1 MKLFQKLVC
10 MALTATATASLS
22 ICAFAADYTFDTAA
36 DTDYYPSTSYE
47 DTYGTAYHYGSKNL
61 VDYQIPELP
70 YGVLST
76 TQTGVMEKLRL
87 PGLQQTVGGSAS
99 GIYGVDSG
107 VGIPAVTPVISS
119 YQEPAYTSAKDMER
133 KDGSIG
139 TLKIPSLDINMKVW
153 EGETKESMK
162 KGLGHYDRPISQ
174 RHLRSSLK
182 GGRSMLL
189 SNQQKYILEI
199 LKEFKYLRV
208 RQLHA
213 LVQAHYRTQGI
224 KIDERRM
231 EIMLRQMRT
240 GTNYVWLRG
249 DVVSYGDRR
258 IDPRLLEALDVM
270 LELTRVQPGFYSKDG
285 LHEPFLLRFTGN
297 GKGAG
302 YLFSVAWL
310 DAATHIATVPRMKG
324 ERIIWISEIGSF
336 GEIDLPRHHFFAARQ
351 ENGTHRFFGSNEPEK
366 I

>member
-1 MKLFQKLVC
+1 MKEMNIQFHKTRPQNP
-10 MALTATATASLS
+10 
-22 ICAFAADYTFDTAA
+22 FDDGAKA
-36 DTDYYPSTSYE
+36 RLHRM
-47 DTYGTAYHYGSKNL
+47 GL
-61 VDYQIPELP
+61 
-70 YGVLST
+70 
-76 TQTGVMEKLRL
+76 LR
-87 PGLQQTVGGSAS
+87 
-99 GIYGVDSG
+99 I
-107 VGIPAVTPVISS
+107 
-119 YQEPAYTSAKDMER
+119 
-133 KDGSIG
+133 DGSVDEA
-139 TLKIPSLDINMKVW
+139 TLNALSRAY
-153 EGETKESMK
+153 S
-162 KGLGHYDRPISQ
+162 GLLFDDLCDTCQNSCEITEI
-174 RHLRSSLK
+174 LRRVYEAAEQAEPRQK
-182 GGRSMLL
+182 FL

-213 LVQAHYRTQGI
+213 MVRTHYRAQGI
-224 KIDERRM
+224 EIDARRM

-270 LELTRVQPGFYSKDG
+270 LELTKAQPGFYSKDG

-324 ERIIWISEIGSF
+324 ERIIWISESNSF
-336 GEIDLPRHHFFAARQ
+336 GEINLPRHHFFAVRQ
-351 ENGTHRFFGSNEPEK
+351 EDGTHRFFGSNEPGK

>member
-1 MKLFQKLVC
+1 
-10 MALTATATASLS
+10 
-22 ICAFAADYTFDTAA
+22 
-36 DTDYYPSTSYE
+36 
-47 DTYGTAYHYGSKNL
+47 
-61 VDYQIPELP
+61 
-70 YGVLST
+70 
-76 TQTGVMEKLRL
+76 
-87 PGLQQTVGGSAS
+87 
-99 GIYGVDSG
+99 
-107 VGIPAVTPVISS
+107 
-119 YQEPAYTSAKDMER
+119 
-133 KDGSIG
+133 
-139 TLKIPSLDINMKVW
+139 
-153 EGETKESMK
+153 
-162 KGLGHYDRPISQ
+162 
-174 RHLRSSLK
+174 
-182 GGRSMLL
+182 MLL

-270 LELTRVQPGFYSKDG
+270 LELTKAQPGFYSKDG

-310 DAATHIATVPRMKG
+310 DAATHITTVPRMKG
-324 ERIIWISEIGSF
+324 ERIIWISESSSF
-336 GEIDLPRHHFFAARQ
+336 GEIDLPRHHFFAVRQ
-351 ENGTHRFFGSNEPEK
+351 EDGTHRFFGSNEPEK

>member
-1 MKLFQKLVC
+1 M
-10 MALTATATASLS
+10 
-22 ICAFAADYTFDTAA
+22 
-36 DTDYYPSTSYE
+36 
-47 DTYGTAYHYGSKNL
+47 NL
-61 VDYQIPELP
+61 KELIF
-70 YGVLST
+70 
-76 TQTGVMEKLRL
+76 
-87 PGLQQTVGGSAS
+87 GGS
-99 GIYGVDSG
+99 VH
-107 VGIPAVTPVISS
+107 T
-119 YQEPAYTSAKDMER
+119 
-133 KDGSIG
+133 DGS
-139 TLKIPSLDINMKVW
+139 
-153 EGETKESMK
+153 
-162 KGLGHYDRPISQ
+162 
-174 RHLRSSLK
+174 
-182 GGRSMLL
+182 GGVYRDS
-189 SNQQKYILEI
+189 
-199 LKEFKYLRV
+199 
-208 RQLHA
+208 
-213 LVQAHYRTQGI
+213 VQAWLPIKNIIGGVVITKDNRFVKII

>member
-1 MKLFQKLVC
+1 
-10 MALTATATASLS
+10 
-22 ICAFAADYTFDTAA
+22 
-36 DTDYYPSTSYE
+36 
-47 DTYGTAYHYGSKNL
+47 
-61 VDYQIPELP
+61 
-70 YGVLST
+70 
-76 TQTGVMEKLRL
+76 
-87 PGLQQTVGGSAS
+87 
-99 GIYGVDSG
+99 
-107 VGIPAVTPVISS
+107 
-119 YQEPAYTSAKDMER
+119 
-133 KDGSIG
+133 
-139 TLKIPSLDINMKVW
+139 
-153 EGETKESMK
+153 
-162 KGLGHYDRPISQ
+162 
-174 RHLRSSLK
+174 
-182 GGRSMLL
+182 MLL

-285 LHEPFLLRFTGN
+285 LHEPFLLRFTRN

-324 ERIIWISEIGSF
+324 ERIIWISESGSF

-351 ENGTHRFFGSNEPEK
+351 KDGTHRFFGSNEPEK

>member
-1 MKLFQKLVC
+1 MKEMNIQFHKTRPQNP
-10 MALTATATASLS
+10 
-22 ICAFAADYTFDTAA
+22 FDDGAKA
-36 DTDYYPSTSYE
+36 RLHRM
-47 DTYGTAYHYGSKNL
+47 GL
-61 VDYQIPELP
+61 
-70 YGVLST
+70 
-76 TQTGVMEKLRL
+76 LR
-87 PGLQQTVGGSAS
+87 
-99 GIYGVDSG
+99 I
-107 VGIPAVTPVISS
+107 
-119 YQEPAYTSAKDMER
+119 
-133 KDGSIG
+133 DGSVDEA
-139 TLKIPSLDINMKVW
+139 TLNALSRAY
-153 EGETKESMK
+153 S
-162 KGLGHYDRPISQ
+162 GLSQ
-174 RHLRSSLK
+174 YHLRGRLK
-182 GGRSMLL
+182 GGKTMLL

-324 ERIIWISEIGSF
+324 ERIIWISESGSF

-351 ENGTHRFFGSNEPEK
+351 KDGTHRFFGSNEPEK

>member
-1 MKLFQKLVC
+1 MKEMNIQFHKTRPQNP
-10 MALTATATASLS
+10 
-22 ICAFAADYTFDTAA
+22 FDDGAKA
-36 DTDYYPSTSYE
+36 RLHRM
-47 DTYGTAYHYGSKNL
+47 GL
-61 VDYQIPELP
+61 
-70 YGVLST
+70 
-76 TQTGVMEKLRL
+76 LR
-87 PGLQQTVGGSAS
+87 
-99 GIYGVDSG
+99 I
-107 VGIPAVTPVISS
+107 
-119 YQEPAYTSAKDMER
+119 
-133 KDGSIG
+133 DGSVDEA
-139 TLKIPSLDINMKVW
+139 TLNALSRAY
-153 EGETKESMK
+153 S
-162 KGLGHYDRPISQ
+162 GLLFDDLCDTCQNSCEITEI
-174 RHLRSSLK
+174 LR
-182 GGRSMLL
+182 RL

-270 LELTRVQPGFYSKDG
+270 LELTKAQPGFYSKDG

>member
-1 MKLFQKLVC
+1 
-10 MALTATATASLS
+10 
-22 ICAFAADYTFDTAA
+22 
-36 DTDYYPSTSYE
+36 
-47 DTYGTAYHYGSKNL
+47 
-61 VDYQIPELP
+61 
-70 YGVLST
+70 
-76 TQTGVMEKLRL
+76 
-87 PGLQQTVGGSAS
+87 
-99 GIYGVDSG
+99 
-107 VGIPAVTPVISS
+107 
-119 YQEPAYTSAKDMER
+119 
-133 KDGSIG
+133 
-139 TLKIPSLDINMKVW
+139 
-153 EGETKESMK
+153 
-162 KGLGHYDRPISQ
+162 
-174 RHLRSSLK
+174 
-182 GGRSMLL
+182 MLL

-310 DAATHIATVPRMKG
+310 DAATHIATRPPYEGRADHLDFR
-324 ERIIWISEIGSF
+324 ERFLWRNRSAPASLFRRPTEGRYSSLF
-336 GEIDLPRHHFFAARQ
+336 WLQ
-351 ENGTHRFFGSNEPEK
+351 
-366 I
+366 

>member
-1 MKLFQKLVC
+1 
-10 MALTATATASLS
+10 
-22 ICAFAADYTFDTAA
+22 
-36 DTDYYPSTSYE
+36 
-47 DTYGTAYHYGSKNL
+47 
-61 VDYQIPELP
+61 
-70 YGVLST
+70 
-76 TQTGVMEKLRL
+76 
-87 PGLQQTVGGSAS
+87 
-99 GIYGVDSG
+99 
-107 VGIPAVTPVISS
+107 
-119 YQEPAYTSAKDMER
+119 
-133 KDGSIG
+133 
-139 TLKIPSLDINMKVW
+139 
-153 EGETKESMK
+153 
-162 KGLGHYDRPISQ
+162 
-174 RHLRSSLK
+174 
-182 GGRSMLL
+182 MLL

-258 IDPRLLEALDVM
+258 IDPRLLEALD
-270 LELTRVQPGFYSKDG
+270 
-285 LHEPFLLRFTGN
+285 

-324 ERIIWISEIGSF
+324 ERIIWISESGSF

-351 ENGTHRFFGSNEPEK
+351 KDGTHRFFGSNEPEK

>member
-1 MKLFQKLVC
+1 
-10 MALTATATASLS
+10 
-22 ICAFAADYTFDTAA
+22 
-36 DTDYYPSTSYE
+36 
-47 DTYGTAYHYGSKNL
+47 
-61 VDYQIPELP
+61 
-70 YGVLST
+70 
-76 TQTGVMEKLRL
+76 
-87 PGLQQTVGGSAS
+87 
-99 GIYGVDSG
+99 
-107 VGIPAVTPVISS
+107 
-119 YQEPAYTSAKDMER
+119 
-133 KDGSIG
+133 
-139 TLKIPSLDINMKVW
+139 
-153 EGETKESMK
+153 
-162 KGLGHYDRPISQ
+162 
-174 RHLRSSLK
+174 
-182 GGRSMLL
+182 MLL

-270 LELTRVQPGFYSKDG
+270 LELTRVQPG
-285 LHEPFLLRFTGN
+285 N

-324 ERIIWISEIGSF
+324 ERIIWISESGSF

-351 ENGTHRFFGSNEPEK
+351 KDGTHRFFGSNEPEK

>member
-1 MKLFQKLVC
+1 MPPLRDTLSRRSKTSCNRSYSPLLCRSRKSVSLSWRDGPLSANSIFTPTPPMQKQYGFLTVC
-10 MALTATATASLS
+10 KNREMRSFRESALSKVIPLTSGRDSAATAPMSTLL
-22 ICAFAADYTFDTAA
+22 ICSSSCVVNF
-36 DTDYYPSTSYE
+36 
-47 DTYGTAYHYGSKNL
+47 
-61 VDYQIPELP
+61 
-70 YGVLST
+70 
-76 TQTGVMEKLRL
+76 
-87 PGLQQTVGGSAS
+87 TV
-99 GIYGVDSG
+99 
-107 VGIPAVTPVISS
+107 
-119 YQEPAYTSAKDMER
+119 
-133 KDGSIG
+133 
-139 TLKIPSLDINMKVW
+139 
-153 EGETKESMK
+153 
-162 KGLGHYDRPISQ
+162 
-174 RHLRSSLK
+174 
-182 GGRSMLL
+182 

-324 ERIIWISEIGSF
+324 ERIIWISESGSF

-351 ENGTHRFFGSNEPEK
+351 KDGTHRFFGSNEPEK

>member
-1 MKLFQKLVC
+1 
-10 MALTATATASLS
+10 
-22 ICAFAADYTFDTAA
+22 
-36 DTDYYPSTSYE
+36 
-47 DTYGTAYHYGSKNL
+47 
-61 VDYQIPELP
+61 
-70 YGVLST
+70 
-76 TQTGVMEKLRL
+76 
-87 PGLQQTVGGSAS
+87 
-99 GIYGVDSG
+99 
-107 VGIPAVTPVISS
+107 
-119 YQEPAYTSAKDMER
+119 
-133 KDGSIG
+133 
-139 TLKIPSLDINMKVW
+139 
-153 EGETKESMK
+153 
-162 KGLGHYDRPISQ
+162 
-174 RHLRSSLK
+174 
-182 GGRSMLL
+182 MLL

-208 RQLHA
+208 RQLYA
-213 LVQAHYRTQGI
+213 LCRPITVHRESKLTKDAWKSCFARCC
-224 KIDERRM
+224 
-231 EIMLRQMRT
+231 T

-270 LELTRVQPGFYSKDG
+270 LELTKAQPGFYSKDG

>member
-1 MKLFQKLVC
+1 MRGAAKRQEE
-10 MALTATATASLS
+10 TAFRNSFGLP
-22 ICAFAADYTFDTAA
+22 
-36 DTDYYPSTSYE
+36 TDPFPT
-47 DTYGTAYHYGSKNL
+47 
-61 VDYQIPELP
+61 
-70 YGVLST
+70 
-76 TQTGVMEKLRL
+76 
-87 PGLQQTVGGSAS
+87 
-99 GIYGVDSG
+99 
-107 VGIPAVTPVISS
+107 
-119 YQEPAYTSAKDMER
+119 
-133 KDGSIG
+133 
-139 TLKIPSLDINMKVW
+139 
-153 EGETKESMK
+153 
-162 KGLGHYDRPISQ
+162 
-174 RHLRSSLK
+174 
-182 GGRSMLL
+182 LL

-324 ERIIWISEIGSF
+324 ERIIWISESGSF

-351 ENGTHRFFGSNEPEK
+351 KDGTHRFFGSNEPEK

>member
-1 MKLFQKLVC
+1 
-10 MALTATATASLS
+10 
-22 ICAFAADYTFDTAA
+22 
-36 DTDYYPSTSYE
+36 
-47 DTYGTAYHYGSKNL
+47 
-61 VDYQIPELP
+61 
-70 YGVLST
+70 
-76 TQTGVMEKLRL
+76 
-87 PGLQQTVGGSAS
+87 
-99 GIYGVDSG
+99 
-107 VGIPAVTPVISS
+107 
-119 YQEPAYTSAKDMER
+119 
-133 KDGSIG
+133 
-139 TLKIPSLDINMKVW
+139 
-153 EGETKESMK
+153 
-162 KGLGHYDRPISQ
+162 
-174 RHLRSSLK
+174 
-182 GGRSMLL
+182 
-189 SNQQKYILEI
+189 
-199 LKEFKYLRV
+199 
-208 RQLHA
+208 
-213 LVQAHYRTQGI
+213 
-224 KIDERRM
+224 M

-324 ERIIWISEIGSF
+324 ERIIWISESGSF

-351 ENGTHRFFGSNEPEK
+351 KDGTHRFFVSNEPEK

>member
-1 MKLFQKLVC
+1 
-10 MALTATATASLS
+10 
-22 ICAFAADYTFDTAA
+22 
-36 DTDYYPSTSYE
+36 
-47 DTYGTAYHYGSKNL
+47 
-61 VDYQIPELP
+61 
-70 YGVLST
+70 
-76 TQTGVMEKLRL
+76 
-87 PGLQQTVGGSAS
+87 
-99 GIYGVDSG
+99 
-107 VGIPAVTPVISS
+107 
-119 YQEPAYTSAKDMER
+119 
-133 KDGSIG
+133 
-139 TLKIPSLDINMKVW
+139 
-153 EGETKESMK
+153 
-162 KGLGHYDRPISQ
+162 
-174 RHLRSSLK
+174 
-182 GGRSMLL
+182 MLL

-297 GKGAG
+297 GKGGRIPFQRGMAG
-302 YLFSVAWL
+302 RRYSHCNRPPYEGRADHLDFRERFLWRNRSATASLFRRPTEGRYSSLFWL
-310 DAATHIATVPRMKG
+310 
-324 ERIIWISEIGSF
+324 
-336 GEIDLPRHHFFAARQ
+336 Q
-351 ENGTHRFFGSNEPEK
+351 
-366 I
+366 